1 MTENMVKVPQKQ
13 LASLKTIWK
22 LECSSRTLSVRHVL
36 QKAAVKI
43 ALLWDLAVLVVDRL
57 TSRRPI
63 GIPFP

>member
-1 MTENMVKVPQKQ
+1 MTENIVKVPQKQ

-36 QKAAVKI
+36 QKAAVKT

-57 TSRRPI
+57 TSD
-63 GIPFP
+63 